1 MENIEKLFDSNIGF
15 YYRKYT
21 RNIAPSLTSWVTDLQ
36 FCPDQGVSWDVGL
49 SVLKRGTSQANWDES
64 VAVFITKMI
73 YRNLTTIFYSISGN
87 IGSNPFGLLC
97 VGSPM
102 QSLDSLMLFL
112 PVVGTCA
119 KVHGY
124 LETATDARS
133 VTV

>member
-1 MENIEKLFDSNIGF
+1 M
-15 YYRKYT
+15 
-21 RNIAPSLTSWVTDLQ
+21 
-36 FCPDQGVSWDVGL
+36 GL

-64 VAVFITKMI
+64 VTVFITKMI

-87 IGSNPFGLLC
+87 IGSNPFGLFF
-97 VGSPM
+97 V

-119 KVHGY
+119 RVHAY